1 MGRSFSGGVW
11 GMLTSPAR
19 LKSSSK
25 SEASEED
32 TTLRVKI
39 EVSRP
44 PPKTLSTPPT
54 KKSRSGVC
62 THTNLKDT
70 PRALAAHIVAI

>member
-1 MGRSFSGGVW
+1 VGRSFSGGVW

-39 EVSRP
+39 EVFHP
-44 PPKTLSTPPT
+44 PPKH
-54 KKSRSGVC
+54 KKADRGFA
-62 THTNLKDT
+62 HTQT
-70 PRALAAHIVAI
+70 